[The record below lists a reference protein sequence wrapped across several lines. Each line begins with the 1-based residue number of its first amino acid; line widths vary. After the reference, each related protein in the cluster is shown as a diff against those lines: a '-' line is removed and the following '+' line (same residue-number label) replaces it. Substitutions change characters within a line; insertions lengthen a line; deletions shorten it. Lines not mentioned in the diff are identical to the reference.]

1 MNRKVEIS
9 LFAGGGELLLVG
21 SKIADNRNNNPNVNN
36 NDNNDDDDD
45 VNENENEN
53 ENENNNTNESNDEN
67 DLQNNQN
74 TDRNNSNIHVPNR
87 VINQQLHN
95 NIPNTNPSHINNT
108 IPVPNNQREDLGT
121 IQEYL
126 LKITDTFSVSQ
137 PITITTSAVFLNS
150 EGLSVSSCGMF
161 LLCVMY
167 RSCLLSEIVTDLQKF
182 SSLLIVS

>member
-1 MNRKVEIS
+1 M
-9 LFAGGGELLLVG
+9 VG
-21 SKIADNRNNNPNVNN
+21 SKIAENRTNNQNDNGNNNNN
-36 NDNNDDDDD
+36 ND
-45 VNENENEN
+45 EGEE
-53 ENENNNTNESNDEN
+53 EENNNANESDEEN
-67 DLQNNQN
+67 QNQN
-74 TDRNNSNIHVPNR
+74 TDRDNVPNR

-95 NIPNTNPSHINNT
+95 NIPNTNPSNVNNA
-108 IPVPNNQREDLGT
+108 VPMPNSQREDLGM

-167 RSCLLSEIVTDLQKF
+167 NLVFHLR
-182 SSLLIVS
+182 

>member
-21 SKIADNRNNNPNVNN
+21 SKIAENRNNNQNENDN
-36 NDNNDDDDD
+36 NDNNEEEEEEEE
-45 VNENENEN
+45 ENSNASESDEENQN
-53 ENENNNTNESNDEN
+53 QNQN
-67 DLQNNQN
+67 QNNQN
-74 TDRNNSNIHVPNR
+74 TDRDNVPNR
-87 VINQQLHN
+87 VINQQRHN
-95 NIPNTNPSHINNT
+95 NIPNANPPNGNNAF
-108 IPVPNNQREDLGT
+108 PMPNSQREDLGM

-167 RSCLLSEIVTDLQKF
+167 QSCILSEVVTDLQKYN
-182 SSLLIVS
+182 SLPTVS

>member
-21 SKIADNRNNNPNVNN
+21 SKIAENHNNNH
-36 NDNNDDDDD
+36 
-45 VNENENEN
+45 
-53 ENENNNTNESNDEN
+53 NENNNNNNNNNTEGEEEEEEENNNANESDEEN
-67 DLQNNQN
+67 PNHQN
-74 TDRNNSNIHVPNR
+74 TDRDNVPNR
-87 VINQQLHN
+87 VINQQRHN
-95 NIPNTNPSHINNT
+95 NIPNTNPSNRNNA
-108 IPVPNNQREDLGT
+108 IPMPNSQREDLGM

-137 PITITTSAVFLNS
+137 PITITTSAIFLNS

-167 RSCLLSEIVTDLQKF
+167 QSCILSEVVTDLQKY
-182 SSLLIVS
+182 SSLPIVS